1 MGRPAISGFCDQ
13 RMIQSI
19 PHDVIGIQSPASD
32 RERLVET
39 LRRPVRL
46 IRILFAM
53 ACVLMGMGGERG
65 GAAVTIVWDG
75 EVGAT
80 ALQSDGVSGWTS
92 QYVIDLGVF
101 TSGFVPTASNLG
113 DWGANWLSLGTAS
126 YNPAPGGDVTSAN
139 FSGSVVL
146 EDNSVFGAGEQ
157 VYMWVR
163 EGLAISDYGEWLL
176 VTDDGASSGDDWL
189 IPDTTGSDQT
199 TPAVTWSLFCDENEQ
214 TVVFGGVETG
224 GTGGEWDVPATEWCY
239 QTHFV
244 PEPGGTMVLVLPAV
258 FGAVVTRRR
267 VVNKRAV
274 GTRAAGNLEP
284 R

>member
-1 MGRPAISGFCDQ
+1 MSFKRFENS
-13 RMIQSI
+13 
-19 PHDVIGIQSPASD
+19 
-32 RERLVET
+32 
-39 LRRPVRL
+39 
-46 IRILFAM
+46 
-53 ACVLMGMGGERG
+53 GERATAWLG
-65 GAAVTIVWDG
+65 RGMRLRAALILVMAAVFFPGMTMRSGAAVTIVWDG

-101 TSGFVPTASNLG
+101 TSGFVPTESNLG

-163 EGLAISDYGEWLL
+163 EGLAISEYGEWLL
-176 VTDDGASSGDDWL
+176 VTDDAASDGDDWL
-189 IPDTTGSDQT
+189 IPDTTWSDQT

-214 TVVFGGVETG
+214 TVVFGGVESG
-224 GTGGEWDVPATEWCY
+224 GSGGEWEVPATEWCY

-244 PEPGGTMVLVLPAV
+244 PEPAGTMALVLPAL
-258 FGAVVTRRR
+258 FGMGVTRRR
-267 VVNKRAV
+267 RVGVV
-274 GTRAAGNLEP
+274 G
-284 R
+284 